1 MKQDGTTKEFGPL
14 VLVLCPAFF
23 ELKNNNAE
31 MIKEWQRTLGF
42 GSGNS
47 KGRILVHEVQHMA
60 KGTSPSEPAEDL
72 SEPFP
77 DVFGHDTCYSPSWY
91 VYGSPITH
99 VPLKICRCIA
109 NFPAAVL
116 VYLTPTR

>member
-1 MKQDGTTKEFGPL
+1 
-14 VLVLCPAFF
+14 
-23 ELKNNNAE
+23 

-72 SEPFP
+72 SEPLP
-77 DVFGHDTCYSPSWY
+77 DIFGHDTCYSPSWY
-91 VYGSPITH
+91 VYWSLLSQIPS
-99 VPLKICRCIA
+99 KIYRRVA

-116 VYLTPTR
+116 VYLTLIR